1 MPSRPLR
8 FLCVLSVKPAFSPI
22 ATGPTR
28 RDDGAMTGLGPNES
42 LIGRQGSR
50 FALDTPALLVDL
62 DALERNISAMAAHA
76 RAAGVAL
83 RPHAKTHKSARIAA
97 MQVAAGALGICCAT
111 LGEAEAMVAAG
122 IPGVHITSPQVTPPK
137 IARLVALNA
146 RAERGLSVVVD
157 HPENLAALDRAAL
170 AAKRPLDMLVDFS
183 AGHGRTGCADET
195 SLGALVRAAIAAEG
209 LVFRGIQ
216 SYSGNLQHVPERA
229 RRRALAL
236 ARLEELG
243 LMLRRL
249 RDVGIEVPIVS
260 GAGTGTFDIDPE
272 ARVFTELQAGSY
284 VFMDVDYLR
293 ALADGRNAPPF
304 ETALFVATSV
314 VSVNAPGYVTCDGGL
329 KCFATDGPAP
339 EPARGAPP
347 GSRYEFFGDEHG
359 RLVLPQGAPRP
370 ALGAMI
376 ECVTPHCDPT
386 VNLHDFYHLVRGD
399 TLVDIWPVDARGKR

>member
-1 MPSRPLR
+1 M
-8 FLCVLSVKPAFSPI
+8 LSTI
-22 ATGPTR
+22 AIAGTG
-28 RDDGAMTGLGPNES
+28 RDDGAMHGLGPNEA
-42 LIGRQGSR
+42 LIGRAGSR
-50 FALDTPALLVDL
+50 CALDTPALIVDL
-62 DALERNISAMAAHA
+62 DALERNIAAMTAHA
-76 RAAGVAL
+76 RAVGVGL
-83 RPHAKTHKSARIAA
+83 RPHAKTHKSARIAR
-97 MQVAAGALGICCAT
+97 MQIAAGALGICCAT
-111 LGEAEAMVAAG
+111 LGEAEVMVAAG
-122 IPGVHITSPQVTPPK
+122 IPGVHITSPQVTPSK

-146 RAERGLSVVVD
+146 RAEQGLSTVID
-157 HPENLAALDRAAL
+157 HPDNLAALDRAAL
-170 AAKRPLDMLVDFS
+170 AARRPLQVLVDFS

-195 SLGALVRAAIAAEG
+195 SLAALVRAAVAAEG

-216 SYSGNLQHVPERA
+216 SYSGNLQHIPERA

-236 ARLEELG
+236 ERLEALG
-243 LMLRRL
+243 AMLRRL
-249 RDVGIEVPIVS
+249 RDAGIAVPIVS

-272 ARVFTELQAGSY
+272 ARVFTELQVGSY

-329 KCFATDGPAP
+329 KCFATDGPLP
-339 EPARGAPP
+339 EPVRGAPS

-359 RLVLPQGAPRP
+359 RLVLPPGAARP

-386 VNLHDFYHLVRGD
+386 VNLHDFFHLVRGD

>member
-1 MPSRPLR
+1 MM
-8 FLCVLSVKPAFSPI
+8 
-22 ATGPTR
+22 GGM
-28 RDDGAMTGLGPNES
+28 DGLGPNEA
-42 LIGRQGSR
+42 LIGRRGSR

-76 RAAGVAL
+76 RAVGVAL
-83 RPHAKTHKSARIAA
+83 RPHAKTHKSVRIAG

-111 LGEAEAMVAAG
+111 LGEAEAMVAGG
-122 IPGVHITSPQVTPPK
+122 IPGVHITSPQVTPVK
-137 IARLVALNA
+137 IARLTALNA
-146 RAERGLSVVVD
+146 RAEHGLSVVVD
-157 HPENLAALDRAAL
+157 HPDNLAALDRAAQ
-170 AAKRPLDMLVDFS
+170 AAQRPLAVLVDFS
-183 AGHGRTGCADET
+183 AGHGRTGCADEQD
-195 SLGALVRAAIAAEG
+195 LMRLARAAVAAEG

-216 SYSGNLQHVPERA
+216 SYSGNLQHIPERA
-229 RRRALAL
+229 QRRARALAQ
-236 ARLEELG
+236 LEQLG
-243 LMLRRL
+243 GMVRRL
-249 RDVGIEVPIVS
+249 ADAGLSVPIVS

-272 ARVFTELQAGSY
+272 ARLFTELQVGSY
-284 VFMDVDYLR
+284 IFMDVDYLR

-304 ETALFVATSV
+304 ETALFVATAV

-339 EPARGAPP
+339 EPVRGAPP

-359 RLVLPQGAPRP
+359 KLVLPPGAARP
-370 ALGAMI
+370 PLGAMI